1 MGKKKDI
8 KKMMEDPEL
17 LDRMKKAL
25 FVDRDGTLVL
35 EPEDYQVDSL
45 EKVVFYPGVFTWLSR
60 IAREMDYE
68 LVMVTNQD
76 GLGTDSYPEEAFWPA
91 HNHILRSLQNEG
103 IEFDEVL
110 IDRTFKEDGA
120 PTRKPN
126 TGMVLHYM
134 KGGYDLSQSF
144 VLGDRITD
152 MELAAN
158 MGARGIWLNN
168 DANLGADELTDG
180 TSLDDTIDLT
190 TTSWKQVYRFLKQ
203 NSRQAVVKRT
213 TKETDIRVSV
223 NLDGHGTY
231 KSDTGVRFFDH
242 MLDQLGRHA
251 RLDLDISAR
260 GDLDI
265 DAHHTIEDTAI
276 TLGQAVRK
284 ALGDK
289 RGIERYGFYLLTMDE
304 ALAQVAL
311 DLGGRPW
318 FVWDAPL
325 RREKV
330 GEMPVEMVEH
340 FFKSFSDN
348 AQCNLNIKVTGT
360 NEHHMI
366 EALFKSFARA
376 LRMAVTRDPDHN
388 ELPSTKGTL

>member
-1 MGKKKDI
+1 
-8 KKMMEDPEL
+8 
-17 LDRMKKAL
+17 MKKAL
-25 FVDRDGTLVL
+25 FIDRDGTLVL

-45 EKVVFYPGVFTWLSR
+45 DKVVFYPGVFTWLSR

-76 GLGTDSYPEEAFWPA
+76 GLGTDSYPEATFWPA

-103 IEFDEVL
+103 IAFDEIL
-110 IDRTFKEDGA
+110 IDRTFPDDNA

-134 KGGYDLSQSF
+134 KGDYDLNHSY

-152 MELAAN
+152 MQLAAN

-168 DANLGADELTDG
+168 DASLGADELPDG
-180 TSLDDTIDLT
+180 SSLDDTIDLT
-190 TTSWKQVYRFLKQ
+190 TTSWEQIYRFLKQ
-203 NSRQAVVKRT
+203 NSRQAVVQRT
-213 TKETDIRVSV
+213 TNETDIRVSV
-223 NLDGHGTY
+223 NLDGKGTY
-231 KSDTGVRFFDH
+231 TNDTGVRFFDH

-251 RLDLDISAR
+251 RLDLDITAK

-276 TLGQAVRK
+276 TLGQAVRQ

-311 DLGGRPW
+311 DFGGRPW

-325 RREKV
+325 SREKV